1 MNIPFILVSLGVLYL
16 VVQPDFLT
24 PELVF
29 AIIAFAIIFLL
40 VTPEFMKQPDFEE
53 EDVAL
58 NSNIQL
64 YKQAY

>member
-29 AIIAFAIIFLL
+29 AIIAFTIIFLL
-40 VTPEFMKQPDFEE
+40 VTPEFMKQSVFK
-53 EDVAL
+53 EDVEL
-58 NSNIQL
+58 NSDIQP

>member
-29 AIIAFAIIFLL
+29 ALIAFTIIFLL
-40 VTPEFMKQPDFEE
+40 VTPEFMK
-53 EDVAL
+53 
-58 NSNIQL
+58 
-64 YKQAY
+64 